1 MKPARLFQQYIWLV
15 NTLRQKGK
23 LTLKE
28 INDLWVNNKVIGG
41 SPLSRTSFYRHKEA
55 ILNMMGIIIECE
67 KNTNKYFIA
76 NPEELDDDSIGRWML
91 STLTVNAALSDCA
104 GIKNR
109 ILLEN
114 APSGEEFLEPI
125 INAIKTDHRLKM
137 GYKKFNY
144 EGYVK
149 IVCPYAVKRFQQRW
163 YLLALND
170 EEKMRIYAIDDRTTM
185 MEMTDQTFEMPE
197 DFLPEEY
204 FAEYFGVLTL
214 DIPMAHVVV
223 RAYDFTPNYLRTLPL
238 HHSQRE
244 LESGDH
250 YTDFSFDIRPTDDF
264 LGKLFSYR
272 DGIEI
277 LEPSDLR
284 EKMKQLIAKTLKRYF

>member
-1 MKPARLFQQYIWLV
+1 
-15 NTLRQKGK
+15 
-23 LTLKE
+23 
-28 INDLWVNNKVIGG
+28 
-41 SPLSRTSFYRHKEA
+41 
-55 ILNMMGIIIECE
+55 MMGIIIECE

-137 GYKKFNY
+137 GYKKFNF

-149 IVCPYAVKRFQQRW
+149 IVCPYALKRFQQRW

-197 DFLPEEY
+197 DFSPEEY

-223 RAYDFTPNYLRTLPL
+223 RAYNFTPNYLRTLPL

>member
-28 INDLWVNNKVIGG
+28 INDLWVDNKVIGG

-67 KNTNKYFIA
+67 KKTNKYYIS
-76 NPEELDDDSIGRWML
+76 NPEELDDDAIGRWML
-91 STLTVNAALSDCA
+91 STLTVNNALSDCA

-109 ILLEN
+109 ILLEK

-137 GYKKFNY
+137 GYQKFNS

-149 IVCPYAVKRFQQRW
+149 VICPYALKRFQQRW

-170 EEKMRIYAIDDRTTM
+170 EDQMRIYAIDDRTTM

-197 DFLPEEY
+197 DFSPEEY

-223 RAYDFTPNYLRTLPL
+223 RAYDWTPNYLRTLPL

-244 LESGDH
+244 LKSGDH

-284 EKMKQLIAKTLKRYF
+284 EKMKQLIAKTLKRY

>member
-67 KNTNKYFIA
+67 KKTNKYYIS
-76 NPEELDDDSIGRWML
+76 NPEELDDDAIGRWML
-91 STLTVNAALSDCA
+91 STLTVNNALSDCA

-109 ILLEN
+109 ILLEK

-137 GYKKFNY
+137 GYQKFNS

-149 IVCPYAVKRFQQRW
+149 VICPYALKRFQQRW

-170 EEKMRIYAIDDRTTM
+170 EDQMRIYAIDDRTTM
-185 MEMTDQTFEMPE
+185 MEMTGQTFEMPE
-197 DFLPEEY
+197 DFSPEEY

-223 RAYDFTPNYLRTLPL
+223 RAYDWTPNYLRTLPL

-244 LESGDH
+244 LKSGDH

-284 EKMKQLIAKTLKRYF
+284 EKMKQLITQTLKRY

>member
-28 INDLWVNNKVIGG
+28 INDLWVDNKVIGG

-67 KNTNKYFIA
+67 KKTNKYYIS
-76 NPEELDDDSIGRWML
+76 NPEELDDDAIGRWML
-91 STLTVNAALSDCA
+91 STLTVNNALSDCA

-109 ILLEN
+109 ILLEK

-137 GYKKFNY
+137 GYQKFNS

-149 IVCPYAVKRFQQRW
+149 VICPYALKRFQQRW

-170 EEKMRIYAIDDRTTM
+170 EDQMRIYAIDDRTTM
-185 MEMTDQTFEMPE
+185 MEMTGQTFEMPE
-197 DFLPEEY
+197 DFSPEEY

-223 RAYDFTPNYLRTLPL
+223 RAYDWTPNYLRTLPL

-244 LESGDH
+244 LKSGDH

-284 EKMKQLIAKTLKRYF
+284 EKMKQLITQTLKRY

>member
-67 KNTNKYFIA
+67 KNTNKYFIS

-91 STLTVNAALSDCA
+91 STLTVNNALSDCA

-114 APSGEEFLEPI
+114 APSGEEFLEPV

-137 GYKKFNY
+137 GYRKFNS

-149 IVCPYAVKRFQQRW
+149 VICPYALKRFQQRW

-170 EEKMRIYAIDDRTTM
+170 EEKMRIYAIDDRTMM

-197 DFLPEEY
+197 DFSPEEY
-204 FAEYFGVLTL
+204 FAEYFGVLTDGTPL
-214 DIPMAHVVV
+214 AHIVI
-223 RAYDFTPNYLRTLPL
+223 RAYGKMASYLHTLPL
-238 HHSQRE
+238 HDSQKE
-244 LESGDH
+244 LERTDE
-250 YTDFSFDIRPTDDF
+250 YTDYSLDLRPTADF
-264 LGKLFSYR
+264 VGELLSY
-272 DGIEI
+272 DEGVEV
-277 LEPSDLR
+277 LEPADLR
-284 EKMKQLIAKTLKRYF
+284 LKIREKLRRMLNRY